1 MGCEGNHAERPER
14 AWFVGASFGAFTSE
28 LRFDDESEPSITE
41 TSLVASGGYRWGDG
55 WSVRLAAGAVLGGSL
70 ELGGSTYDVEPGWLV
85 VAGVS
90 RSFTFSERWFVSGSV
105 TAGVSSAS
113 TRADAPGGMDAS
125 LTAGDVRLGVI
136 AGVTLWER
144 LSPYVLARAFAGPVM
159 WTLGG
164 EDITGSDQHHY
175 QLGVGAS
182 VSLPWWSASVVVD
195 GSLLG
200 ERALSIG
207 VSAEL

>member
-1 MGCEGNHAERPER
+1 MVRGRVIRRLHQRG
-14 AWFVGASFGAFTSE
+14 
-28 LRFDDESEPSITE
+28 LRFDDDSEPSITE

-175 QLGVGAS
+175 QLGVGTS
-182 VSLPWWSASVVVD
+182 VSLPWWSASVVVN

-207 VSAEL
+207 ISAELTRCGRSSTR

>member
-1 MGCEGNHAERPER
+1 MPSAPSARGSWARHSAPSP
-14 AWFVGASFGAFTSE
+14 AS
-28 LRFDDESEPSITE
+28 LRFDDDSEPSITE

-175 QLGVGAS
+175 QLGVGTS
-182 VSLPWWSASVVVD
+182 VSLPWWSASVVVN

-207 VSAEL
+207 ISAEL

>member
-1 MGCEGNHAERPER
+1 M
-14 AWFVGASFGAFTSE
+14 GASFGAFTSE
-28 LRFDDESEPSITE
+28 LRFDDDSEPSITE
-41 TSLVASGGYRWGDG
+41 TSLVASGGYRWGKG

-70 ELGGSTYDVEPGWLV
+70 ELGDSTHDVAPGWLV

-90 RSFTFSERWFVSGSV
+90 RNVTFAGRWFVSGSV
-105 TAGVSSAS
+105 TAGVSS
-113 TRADAPGGMDAS
+113 TRTREDAPGAMDARLS
-125 LTAGDVRLGVI
+125 AGDVRLGVI

-144 LSPYVLARAFAGPVM
+144 LSPYLLARAFGGPVM

-175 QLGVGAS
+175 QLGAGAS
-182 VSLPWWSASVVVD
+182 ASLPWWNASVLVD
-195 GSLLG
+195 GSVLG

>member
-1 MGCEGNHAERPER
+1 M
-14 AWFVGASFGAFTSE
+14 GASFGAFTSE

-41 TSLVASGGYRWGDG
+41 TSLVASGGYRWGAG

-85 VAGVS
+85 AAGVS
-90 RSFTFSERWFVSGSV
+90 RIFTFAGRWFVSGSV
-105 TAGVSSAS
+105 TAGVSSTS
-113 TRADAPGGMDAS
+113 TRADAPGAMDAS

-144 LSPYVLARAFAGPVM
+144 LSPYVLARAFGGPVM

-164 EDITGSDQHHY
+164 ADITGSDQHHY

-182 VSLPWWSASVVVD
+182 ASLPWWNLSVLVD

-200 ERALSIG
+200 ERALSLGI
-207 VSAEL
+207 SAEL